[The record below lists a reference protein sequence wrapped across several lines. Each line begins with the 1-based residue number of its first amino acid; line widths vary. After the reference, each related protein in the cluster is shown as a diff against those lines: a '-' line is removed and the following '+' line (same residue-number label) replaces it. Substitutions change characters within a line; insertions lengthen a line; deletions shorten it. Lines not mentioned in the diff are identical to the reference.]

1 MEHKWTL
8 QDSVDYYLIDKW
20 GEPYFALNGQG
31 NLVYQPRGAGAG
43 EIALK
48 ALVDDLR
55 RRGIQA
61 PVLVRFNDILASR
74 IAHLNQAFKTSIDSY
89 GYQGSYR
96 SVMPIKVNQ
105 QRHVVEELV
114 RVGAPHRLGLEAGS
128 KPELLVAIA
137 LLQGDGALLIC
148 NGYKD
153 AEYIETAL
161 NAQWLGLC
169 PYLVLDRFAELDLII
184 EVAERTG
191 IRPHIGMRAKLSTRG
206 SGRWKESTGD
216 RSKFG
221 LSAREMVLA
230 VEKLQAHGMLDCLQ
244 LLHFHIGSQITA
256 IKSVKEALREA
267 MQLYCNLRQ
276 LGATDLTIVDCGG
289 GLAVDYDGS
298 RTNFHSSMNYS
309 TQEYANDVVSILQD
323 ISDAHGVPH
332 PTILTE
338 SGRALVAQHS
348 VLIFNVLG
356 VHELAGQTG
365 REEDLTPAH
374 DAHEVLQRMW
384 EAYNSVN
391 KRNFQEAYNDIIE
404 LKEESITLFRHGL
417 LNLQTRAR
425 AEELFWATCRRI
437 QKTLRQAEY
446 VPDDLSRLD
455 KELSDT
461 YYCNFSVFQSLPDSW
476 AVGHLF
482 PITPI
487 HRLNEEPT
495 RDAILADLT
504 CDSDGKLDRFIDL
517 RDVRDTLRLH
527 EPNGKP
533 YYLGAF
539 LVGAY
544 QEILGDLH
552 NLFGDTNAVHVTL
565 DADGNYNLEHL
576 VEGDTVSD
584 VLGYVEYDR
593 NELLRRV
600 RASAEAAVRS
610 GRFAS
615 EHFAQFMRRYE
626 EGLNGYTYLEDID

>member
-20 GEPYFALNGQG
+20 GTPYFAVNAQG
-31 NLVYQPRGAGAG
+31 NLVYQPRGPGAG
-43 EIALK
+43 EIDFK
-48 ALVDDLR
+48 ALIDDLR
-55 RRGIQA
+55 RRDIQA
-61 PVLVRFNDILASR
+61 PVLLRFNDILKSR
-74 IAHLNQAFKTSIDSY
+74 IEHLNSAFKTSIESY
-89 GYQGSYR
+89 GYKGTYR

-114 RVGAPHRLGLEAGS
+114 RYGKPHHLGLEAGS

-137 LLQGDGALLIC
+137 LLEGDDALLVC

-161 NAQWLGLC
+161 YAQWLGLK

-184 EVAERTG
+184 EVAKRTG

-206 SGRWKESTGD
+206 SGRWKDSTGD

-221 LSAREMVLA
+221 LSAREMVHA
-230 VEKLQAHGMLDCLQ
+230 VDKLRQADMLDCLE

-256 IKSVKEALREA
+256 IKSLKDALREA
-267 MQLYCNLRQ
+267 MHLYCDLRR
-276 LGATDLTIVDCGG
+276 LGAEKLNTVDCGG

-323 ISDAHGVPH
+323 ICDNNDMPH
-332 PTILTE
+332 PAILTE

-356 VHELAGQTG
+356 IHEFAGQAA
-365 REEDLTPAH
+365 RDEDLTPTDAEH
-374 DAHEVLQRMW
+374 DVIHRMW

-404 LKEESITLFRHGL
+404 HKEESGTLFSHGVIDL
-417 LNLQTRAR
+417 KTRAR

-437 QKTLRQAEY
+437 QKTLRTADY
-446 VPDDLSRLD
+446 VPDDLRRLD

-461 YYCNFSVFQSLPDSW
+461 YYCNFSVFQSLPDAW

-482 PITPI
+482 PIVPI
-487 HRLNEEPT
+487 HRLDEEPQ

-504 CDSDGKLDRFIDL
+504 CDSDGKLDKFIDL

-565 DADGNYNLEHL
+565 DASGNYNLEHL
-576 VEGDTVSD
+576 VEGDTVAE

-593 NELLRRV
+593 TELLRRV
-600 RASAEAAVRS
+600 RRSAETAVRS

-615 EHFAQFMRRYE
+615 EHFAQFMKRYE
-626 EGLNGYTYLEDID
+626 EGLSGYTYLEDID